1 MFALVVISFFL
12 IMIGVTLTGLVLHQ
26 ISKMNARLSRIEQAL
41 GCEESE
47 DCTALSATAGSTFI
61 LRRTSGTTPPR

>member
-1 MFALVVISFFL
+1 VISLAQLDMFALVVISFFL

-47 DCTALSATAGSTFI
+47 EEAYRQPA
-61 LRRTSGTTPPR
+61 